1 MAISNFGWAW
11 KGPQIL
17 QLLPALTFLREA
29 SSLLQPAFTF
39 PSVTFHSRCP
49 DGPQRVSPHWLGWCP
64 CPCPRPGVTSGEPTS
79 TLGPA
84 EAVPGRPE
92 AAGSM
97 RRALYADWEAPGRP
111 GPGSDIWDLGAGREA
126 CETSCGA
133 LLSSL
138 APPPAKPAWAQ
149 SPPGGDDGHQMSQ
162 RLLGLQVQK
171 QVKGQTCRFLAE
183 DLQLTPGRWFVDFP
197 CVSSHFRSEHF
208 FCCLSRHCP
217 DRLPFWLSASQPHKA
232 LQWVERG

>member
-11 KGPQIL
+11 KGPQIF

-97 RRALYADWEAPGRP
+97 RREPCTQTGRHQAALALVVTFGIWEQGERPARPRAGPSCPPWPHLRPNQP
-111 GPGSDIWDLGAGREA
+111 GPSLPQGEMMATRCPKGSSA
-126 CETSCGA
+126 S
-133 LLSSL
+133 
-138 APPPAKPAWAQ
+138 K
-149 SPPGGDDGHQMSQ
+149 
-162 RLLGLQVQK
+162 
-171 QVKGQTCRFLAE
+171 
-183 DLQLTPGRWFVDFP
+183 
-197 CVSSHFRSEHF
+197 FRSR
-208 FCCLSRHCP
+208 SKG
-217 DRLPFWLSASQPHKA
+217 RLVASWLRTCS
-232 LQWVERG
+232 